1 MSHDVFI
8 NHSTAGKL
16 TAYAIC
22 SELESVGIRCW
33 ILPRDLNVGLGWDQ
47 SITNAVAC
55 SQVMIVVLTD
65 YASRSDRVDR
75 QLELAFNHGV
85 IVVPFRAESNPIVC
99 EPPASPELVH
109 WLDAVTPEIAQ
120 RLRSLCQLVRSL
132 IRRPSD
138 DLLNSE
144 ALQLGPEE
152 VPRLNLERMVGLP
165 RSAAVPIEIVPT
177 TTSVGQE
184 ALELGSAIAAP
195 PTLSDLDQAE
205 LPSKEPDFKLHKN
218 SPKSLRA
225 KALLLVLFPFFV
237 ICGIG
242 TWQMKKGHDSR
253 TAKPAIEAIPSVAP
267 PLAEKVQ
274 HQEKFSATNPGWGTL
289 DANWSVANGR
299 LRVTPLLNSS
309 AVLINHDRGFG
320 DAEITG
326 EVLMS
331 KGDDLD
337 QLGGIIFWAKDYN
350 DCYAFVISADGK
362 FAVGR
367 KLIGRWI
374 NPIAKTGNP
383 AIKTGIGES
392 NRLRVKTEGNLLTAF
407 INDIQVA
414 TLTGEPPIGLSYIG
428 LYGESAE
435 TTQNVWE
442 FSSVTVTSM
451 Q

>member
-33 ILPRDLNVGLGWDQ
+33 ILPRDLNVGIGWDQ

-85 IVVPFRAESNPIVC
+85 IVVPFRTESNPIVC
-99 EPPASPELVH
+99 QPPASPELVH
-109 WLDAVTPEIAQ
+109 WLEAVTPEIAQ
-120 RLRSLCQLVRSL
+120 RLSSLCQLVRGL

-138 DLLNSE
+138 DPLNIG
-144 ALQLGPEE
+144 ALHPGQEE
-152 VPRLNLERMVGLP
+152 VPRLNIERIVGLP
-165 RSAAVPIEIVPT
+165 QPAGTPIEVVPSRI
-177 TTSVGQE
+177 SVGQE
-184 ALELGSAIAAP
+184 ALDPESANNAQ

-205 LPSKEPDFKLHKN
+205 SPPKGTDFKLRKK
-218 SPKSLRA
+218 PAKSLA
-225 KALLLVLFPFFV
+225 INALLLVLLPFV
-237 ICGIG
+237 IICGIG
-242 TWQMKKGHDSR
+242 IWQTKKGPKSS
-253 TAKPAIEAIPSVAP
+253 TAKPASEATPSIAP
-267 PLAEKVQ
+267 PTAEKVQ
-274 HQEKFSATNPGWGTL
+274 HQEKFSASNPGWGAL
-289 DANWSVANGR
+289 DANWSVANGK

-309 AVLINHDRGFG
+309 AVLINHDRGFA
-320 DAEITG
+320 DAEISG

-331 KGDDLD
+331 KGDDLN

-374 NPIAKTGNP
+374 NPIAKTGNTS
-383 AIKTGIGES
+383 IKTGIGES
-392 NRLRVKTEGNLLTAF
+392 NKLRVRTEGNLLTAF

-414 TLTGEPPIGLSYIG
+414 TLAGEPPTGLSFIG

-442 FSSVTVTSM
+442 FSSVTVTSVR
-451 Q
+451 

>member
-22 SELESVGIRCW
+22 SELESIGIRCW
-33 ILPRDLNVGLGWDQ
+33 ILPRDLNVSIGWDQ
-47 SITNAVAC
+47 SITSAVAC

-99 EPPASPELVH
+99 DPPASPELVH
-109 WLDAVTPEIAQ
+109 WLDAITPEMAQ
-120 RLRSLCQLVRSL
+120 RLRSLCQLVRGL
-132 IRRPSD
+132 IRRPTD

-144 ALQLGPEE
+144 TLHLGPEE
-152 VPRLNLERMVGLP
+152 VPRLNLERMAEVP
-165 RSAAVPIEIVPT
+165 RSAAVPVESVLS
-177 TTSVGQE
+177 TTSFGQQELE
-184 ALELGSAIAAP
+184 AESTIPASPI
-195 PTLSDLDQAE
+195 LSDLGQVE
-205 LPSKEPDFKLHKN
+205 LPAKDAEFKLRKN
-218 SPKSLRA
+218 TPKLLRIR
-225 KALLLVLFPFFV
+225 ALLLVLLPFLV

-242 TWQMKKGHDSR
+242 TWPMKKEPDSR
-253 TAKPAIEAIPSVAP
+253 TAKPATETIPPIVP

-274 HQEKFSATNPGWGTL
+274 HQEKFAATNPGWGTL
-289 DANWSVANGR
+289 DANWSVANGK

-309 AVLINHDRGFG
+309 AVLINHDRGFA
-320 DAEITG
+320 DAEISG

-383 AIKTGIGES
+383 AIKTGVGES

-407 INDIQVA
+407 INDVQVA
-414 TLTGEPPIGLSYIG
+414 TLTGEPPPGPWYIG

-435 TTQNVWE
+435 RTQNVWE

-451 Q
+451 R